1 MDLEQ
6 CKQAEQEIQVVDHG
20 HCSMGPATLDTQ
32 VDHTPGSLVVA
43 EPVEVGKEHQEQGA
57 YDKEVAA
64 VVLYKGEEGEHNQVL
79 QTAQEAES
87 TVSGAEDANAEHFE
101 DLMEDANW
109 IFEFDGV
116 GLLQDSC
123 MSLYSY
129 GLENLA
135 QPFVFVHLQ
144 SFLDTGYFWSSQN
157 HCTAV

>member
-1 MDLEQ
+1 M
-6 CKQAEQEIQVVDHG
+6 
-20 HCSMGPATLDTQ
+20 
-32 VDHTPGSLVVA
+32 
-43 EPVEVGKEHQEQGA
+43 
-57 YDKEVAA
+57 
-64 VVLYKGEEGEHNQVL
+64 
-79 QTAQEAES
+79 
-87 TVSGAEDANAEHFE
+87 SGAEDADADAEHFE

-109 IFEFDGV
+109 IFEFDGA

-129 GLENLA
+129 GLENLV